1 MRSVAEYIS
10 VGQQSCTA
18 PGLRHLLL
26 LFLTCS
32 LLPLLLYCSPQGL
45 FHPARKVRQTYW
57 KVYNNLYI
65 GAQDALVAFQPR
77 FPDTADGA
85 NTYVRHE
92 LDILL

>member
-1 MRSVAEYIS
+1 MRHAAAAVAAAAI
-10 VGQQSCTA
+10 
-18 PGLRHLLL
+18 
-26 LFLTCS
+26 
-32 LLPLLLYCSPQGL
+32 QGL

-65 GAQDALVAFQPR
+65 GAQDALVAFMPR
-77 FPDTADGA
+77 FPDTEDGA

>member
-1 MRSVAEYIS
+1 MPSGS
-10 VGQQSCTA
+10 VGCNGIA
-18 PGLRHLLL
+18 RGLTFAAALPDVVS
-26 LFLTCS
+26 FAAGAAAAAV
-32 LLPLLLYCSPQGL
+32 LPLQGL

-65 GAQDALVAFQPR
+65 GSQDSLVAFQPR